1 MLWKPFCPKSLKL
14 LKFPLYSYKNRKKTF
29 PLKRNFLMLKL
40 KLNDEL
46 MLITLLVYHYSP
58 TVSLETNSILWYAC
72 IEVLSFTCM
81 ETLFMALC
89 N

>member
-1 MLWKPFCPKSLKL
+1 
-14 LKFPLYSYKNRKKTF
+14 
-29 PLKRNFLMLKL
+29 MLKL